1 MALKFGLN
9 PKSWGPFSAAGMGVA
24 GYLGAVAATSTL
36 EVLYKESIEQGANIG
51 GTWLESVT
59 GVPAEIG
66 ATVLH
71 EAATVGVAAVAAGI
85 TALTF
90 RGLTSAVLSCCRGL
104 DCCGNDER
112 RPLMNNDA

>member
-1 MALKFGLN
+1 V
-9 PKSWGPFSAAGMGVA
+9 AGMGVA

-36 EVLYKESIEQGANIG
+36 EIFYKESIEQGANIG
-51 GTWLESVT
+51 GTWIEGVT

-71 EAATVGVAAVAAGI
+71 EAATVGVATVAGAI
-85 TALTF
+85 AALTF
-90 RGLTSAVLSCCRGL
+90 RGLTSAVLSCCGGL

-112 RPLMNNDA
+112 RPLMKIDA